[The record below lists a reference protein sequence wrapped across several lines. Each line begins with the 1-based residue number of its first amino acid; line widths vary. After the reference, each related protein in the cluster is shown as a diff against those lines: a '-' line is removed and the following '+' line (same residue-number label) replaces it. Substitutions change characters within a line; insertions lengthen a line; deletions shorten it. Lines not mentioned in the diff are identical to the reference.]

1 MKDTEITRG
10 KGTPG
15 RSRKEGLSMK
25 IIVTE
30 RIAEEGIQ
38 HLKDKGHQVDV
49 RYGISP
55 EELLEIIG
63 EYDAIIVRSVTKVN
77 EELLKKAKNMKVVG
91 RAGNGIDNIDVS
103 TCTKKGIIVVN
114 TPESNIMA
122 AAELAVGHAFCLF
135 RNIPQANAAARR
147 GEFRR
152 NLFIGNELQDKT
164 AGIIGLGRIGTIVA
178 RKLKGVGMKVVAYDP
193 YITDEK
199 FKKNGV
205 IKCETL
211 DELLVQSDLITIHTP
226 KTAETYGMIGERE
239 LKICKDGVRIVNA
252 ARGGL
257 VNEKALYNAL
267 KAGKVAGAAIDVL
280 DPEPG
285 YDKLPEEQTYTNP
298 LLELD
303 NVIITPHLGASTQEA
318 NFNVGTA
325 IAHLVADALD
335 GQMVAAVNMPP
346 MRADLNGLRPYITL
360 AEMLGKIYY
369 QSEKETVEKIEIEY
383 SGDLADK
390 ETKVISLSVLKGFL
404 DPVIKEKVNYVNAEL
419 MLHNMGIEMV
429 ESKRSQLDKY
439 TNLITVKFTTKQR
452 TLSVSGTI
460 FAKEEMRIVDFFGY
474 KLDFEPTPY
483 ILAIQNIDKPGM
495 IGRIGTILG
504 NAGVNIAAMQWSR
517 NKKGEKAVA
526 FVSVDQNV
534 DDETLDE
541 IRRLDGVLKVSLLK
555 F

>member
-1 MKDTEITRG
+1 
-10 KGTPG
+10 
-15 RSRKEGLSMK
+15 MK

-38 HLKDKGHQVDV
+38 HLKDRGHDVDV

-55 EELLEIIG
+55 DELLGVIEN
-63 EYDAIIVRSVTKVN
+63 YDAIIVRSVTKVN
-77 EELLKKAKNMKVVG
+77 AELLERAKNLKVVG

-103 TCTKKGIIVVN
+103 TCTRKGIIVVN

-178 RKLKGVGMKVVAYDP
+178 RKLKGIGMRVVAYDP

-199 FKKNGV
+199 FRKNGV

-226 KTAETYGMIGERE
+226 KTEETYGMIGERE
-239 LKICKDGVRIVNA
+239 LSICKDGVRIVNA

-257 VNEKALYNAL
+257 VNEKALYDAI
-267 KAGKVAGAAIDVL
+267 KSGKVAGAAIDVL

-285 YDKLPEEQTYTNP
+285 YDKKPEEQTYTNP

-303 NVIITPHLGASTQEA
+303 KVVITPHLGASTQEA

-325 IAHLVADALD
+325 IAQLVADALD

-346 MRADLNGLRPYITL
+346 IQADLNGLRPYISL

-369 QSEKETVEKIEIEY
+369 QSEKETVQKIEIEY

-390 ETKVISLSVLKGFL
+390 DTRVISLSVLKGFL

-483 ILAIQNIDKPGM
+483 IVAIQNIDKPGM
-495 IGRIGTILG
+495 IGRIGMVLG

-534 DDETLDE
+534 DDQTLDE
-541 IRRLDGVLKVSLLK
+541 IRRIDGVLKVSLLR